1 MFRLLAEAW
10 RQGIRNLGA
19 HRRRSTLTL
28 LTIAVGIFSVASVR
42 VFTYSMER
50 SIVGRFE
57 RLGASTV
64 YVHHFPWRFD
74 GGDFRRYLRW
84 PRISLVDYEA
94 VRTAL
99 GAEGWVALR
108 YDRFSEAVRFQNR
121 TENARILGITEEFG
135 RVFPIELKAGRFF
148 RPEELS
154 STALLA
160 VAGTKLLR
168 ALIGTED
175 AVGLTV
181 WYAGRPLRII
191 GVLKPQGTFGGDLDR
206 ALLVPFGI
214 LHRIHG
220 LSRYEGDRTLLVRAR
235 DDQQL
240 PIELLEVR
248 VRGALRLARRLP
260 PSAED
265 NFAINRQD
273 ALLDQV
279 RKITGYV
286 QTVGLFIAG
295 FSLLV
300 GGFGVANILYI
311 AVRERRGEIGI
322 QRAMGA
328 PRRFILG
335 LFVVEGLLLTL
346 VGGVVG
352 LLMTGGL
359 VAALSGWASREGLIL
374 AVSLSDLAWTLG
386 VTISV
391 GLLAALAPAASAA
404 RLHPIEAIRTAT

>member
-1 MFRLLAEAW
+1 MFSLVAEAW
-10 RQGIRNLGA
+10 RQAIRNLGA
-19 HRRRSTLTL
+19 HRRRSVLTL

-42 VFTYSMER
+42 VFTYSMGR

-74 GGDFRRYLRW
+74 GGDFRKYLRW
-84 PRISLVDYEA
+84 PRVSLVDYEA
-94 VRTAL
+94 VRAAL
-99 GAEGWVALR
+99 REEGWVALR
-108 YDRFSEAVRFQNR
+108 YDRFGEAVRFQNR
-121 TENARILGITEEFG
+121 TENARILGITEEFSS
-135 RVFPIELKAGRFF
+135 VFPVELKAGRFF
-148 RPEELS
+148 RPEELNG
-154 STALLA
+154 TALLA

-168 ALIGTED
+168 SLVGTED
-175 AVGLTV
+175 AVGMTI
-181 WYAGRPLRII
+181 WYAGRPLRVI
-191 GVLKPQGTFGGDLDR
+191 GVLKTQGSFGGDLDR
-206 ALLVPFGI
+206 ALLVPFGL

-220 LSRYEGDRTLLVRAR
+220 LSRYDGDRTLLVRAR

-286 QTVGLFIAG
+286 ETVGLFIAG

-328 PRRFILG
+328 PRQFILG
-335 LFVVEGLLLTL
+335 LFVLEGLLLAL
-346 VGGVVG
+346 VGGAVG

-359 VAALSGWASREGLIL
+359 MAALSDWANREGLIL
-374 AVSLSDLAWTLG
+374 GASFADLAWTLS
-386 VTISV
+386 VTIGV

-404 RLHPIEAIRTAT
+404 RLHPIEAIRTAV